1 MLFAADSLSA
11 QVTFSKI
18 KSDRTS
24 AAGIHTPYKV
34 HELHDTPAPEGYTP
48 FYISHVARHGSRYN
62 TNERELRSLLT
73 PLHKCDSMGILTDL
87 GKDLLRRVE
96 LLYGE
101 SEGRFG
107 ALSARGARE
116 HRGIADRMYRT
127 YPQVFSDPD
136 RRNVRAA
143 SSTSL
148 RCVLSMSNFAVA
160 LVKDDTTLCM
170 DFSSDD
176 RTKAYLMKNTGIG
189 DIEDARREITTPVRR
204 EMFDPGRFFDAV
216 VTDREALRSAL
227 RDRVQFCKNLY
238 VAGGIVHC
246 VDLEDQAELYGFFTD
261 DELYTLALLDSYD
274 FYGDHANSREF
285 GKERV
290 AMADELV
297 EDIISKADM
306 AVADGSHTAADIRFT
321 HDWMMSPLL
330 AMIGIEGMYRSHS
343 LLNAGRYWMTSDY
356 IPMAANFYMVF
367 YRSEDSGEILVKLLH
382 NENEVSLPGLKK
394 GSGPYYRWTDLKQYL
409 CERIAFFTE

>member
-1 MLFAADSLSA
+1 
-11 QVTFSKI
+11 
-18 KSDRTS
+18 
-24 AAGIHTPYKV
+24 
-34 HELHDTPAPEGYTP
+34 
-48 FYISHVARHGSRYN
+48 
-62 TNERELRSLLT
+62 
-73 PLHKCDSMGILTDL
+73 
-87 GKDLLRRVE
+87 
-96 LLYGE
+96 
-101 SEGRFG
+101 
-107 ALSARGARE
+107 
-116 HRGIADRMYRT
+116 
-127 YPQVFSDPD
+127 
-136 RRNVRAA
+136 
-143 SSTSL
+143 
-148 RCVLSMSNFAVA
+148 MSNFAVA

-238 VAGGIVHC
+238 VAGGIVYC